1 MIGLA
6 KIFWADPDSTHKADD
21 GMSQHYIQKCFGD
34 LLFKSLSPNFKVLIL
49 NKIPDSVLLDG
60 PLIWITIAH
69 EIFPSATMLGQML
82 KQHLLKLNF
91 VQLDNNYTLYL
102 QKLFSSLLLSLD
114 NHGKQVY
121 MTFLSEMKNH
131 PSATVLQPFVT
142 KHTNYFIKGTLSS
155 SFLKLV
161 AVAETIF
168 LLVDL
173 DSTKVPCKQ
182 STKPTPK
189 AMHEPEDGDL
199 MALLAKTLT
208 SNKN

>member
-1 MIGLA
+1 
-6 KIFWADPDSTHKADD
+6 
-21 GMSQHYIQKCFGD
+21 
-34 LLFKSLSPNFKVLIL
+34 
-49 NKIPDSVLLDG
+49 
-60 PLIWITIAH
+60 
-69 EIFPSATMLGQML
+69 
-82 KQHLLKLNF
+82 
-91 VQLDNNYTLYL
+91 
-102 QKLFSSLLLSLD
+102 
-114 NHGKQVY
+114 
-121 MTFLSEMKNH
+121 
-131 PSATVLQPFVT
+131 VLQPFVT